1 MIFFH
6 EGNGYKGSVKL
17 SVAYGGSR
25 MLCLSLCY
33 LLYTML
39 FRFVLLF
46 STRCKDT
53 DNSRIDK
60 KLFVL
65 SDAIQIRTYFPCDTI
80 IITIVRFCVMI
91 SSVHSIKVV
100 ERQYSTGEEPL
111 LVLCSDMC
119 EYVCKYART
128 NGAAYKLVSELIGSR
143 LAQSWGLVTPPTS
156 FVNILSRH
164 WHRAGQNGTLAFG
177 SRRMEKVIDINQAT
191 IGRIVPSRRTLYDLL
206 NIALFDFWVANE
218 DRNANNANIMYDIE
232 KNLLVSIDYGC
243 IFNTAMYDYPMSQ
256 LTSTDT
262 ILASS
267 LFSHIKKNYDVDVI
281 ADEITGQF
289 RDNLAR
295 CKETSKTIVKEIPVQ
310 WNVPVDFV
318 VSKLSQLFDR
328 GWCESVV
335 TNFNDCLIESINQ

>member
-1 MIFFH
+1 M
-6 EGNGYKGSVKL
+6 
-17 SVAYGGSR
+17 
-25 MLCLSLCY
+25 
-33 LLYTML
+33 
-39 FRFVLLF
+39 
-46 STRCKDT
+46 
-53 DNSRIDK
+53 
-60 KLFVL
+60 
-65 SDAIQIRTYFPCDTI
+65 
-80 IITIVRFCVMI
+80 
-91 SSVHSIKVV
+91 
-100 ERQYSTGEEPL
+100 
-111 LVLCSDMC
+111 
-119 EYVCKYART
+119 
-128 NGAAYKLVSELIGSR
+128 
-143 LAQSWGLVTPPTS
+143 
-156 FVNILSRH
+156 
-164 WHRAGQNGTLAFG
+164 
-177 SRRMEKVIDINQAT
+177 
-191 IGRIVPSRRTLYDLL
+191 
-206 NIALFDFWVANE
+206 FDFWVANE